1 MLELVDLCLNIGENQ
16 ILKGINLT
24 IHPGETIILFGPN
37 GCGKTSLVMA
47 IMGMPD
53 YIPSRGKIL
62 FKGKDITHAP
72 SFERARMGIGM
83 SFQRPPTIHG
93 LKTRHLVGLC
103 ARGRNADIDTLADMV
118 NFRQLLDRDI
128 NDGFSGGE
136 IKRSELLQ
144 LMAQRPDLLLFDEP
158 ESGVDLDNMTL
169 IGRTIQSLL
178 ARRNSSTASLIITH
192 TGYILN
198 YLQADKGYILWD
210 GRLQCRENPRFILDH
225 IRSQGYRECVR
236 CLQGEKVNGK

>member
-1 MLELVDLCLNIGENQ
+1 MLELVDLHLHIGNNH

-24 IHPGETIILFGPN
+24 INAGETIILFGPN

-103 ARGRNADIDTLADMV
+103 SRSVEADIDSLADTV
-118 NFRQLLDRDI
+118 NFRHLLDRDI

-144 LMAQRPDLLLFDEP
+144 LMAQHPDLLLFDEP
-158 ESGVDLDNMTL
+158 ESGVDLDNMAL

-178 ARRNSSTASLIITH
+178 TGRNSMTASLIITH
-192 TGYILN
+192 TGYILD
-198 YLQADKGYILWD
+198 YLQADRGYILWD
-210 GRLQCRENPRFILDH
+210 GRLQCCENPRFILDH
-225 IRSQGYRECVR
+225 IRSRGYRECVR
-236 CLQGEKVNGK
+236 CLQGR